1 MKLFNAFK
9 RRQFVFNRVHND
21 RGRVLF
27 FSLSWLLIFLLFTH
41 RRHSLTHGGAGS
53 GVGGA
58 RRIMGGVRRRVECF
72 KSKARLWSWACP
84 SQLIFEVAQF
94 GQRHFS
100 AQLHDFPEHLLC
112 CTHTNT
118 HTQKV
123 TRQSCWTTVGSV
135 IWICTKKLKNISL
148 SDFFTLFYNIA
159 VNIHPH
165 GGVKTPHWN

>member
-1 MKLFNAFK
+1 MKKQWSFSMLWK

-58 RRIMGGVRRRVECF
+58 RRIMGGVCRRVECF

-118 HTQKV
+118 HTESHK
-123 TRQSCWTTVGSV
+123 TVMLDHSGFSHLNLHQEAE
-135 IWICTKKLKNISL
+135 K
-148 SDFFTLFYNIA
+148 Y
-159 VNIHPH
+159 
-165 GGVKTPHWN
+165 

>member
-1 MKLFNAFK
+1 MKKQWSFSMLWK

-118 HTQKV
+118 HTESHK
-123 TRQSCWTTVGSV
+123 TVMLDHSGFSHLNLHQEAE
-135 IWICTKKLKNISL
+135 K
-148 SDFFTLFYNIA
+148 Y
-159 VNIHPH
+159 
-165 GGVKTPHWN
+165 